1 MRKDF
6 GIIGIDD
13 AFQLKQEPVYVVT
26 RHGRSKKSFSRETAI
41 RRLAHFMVQKTFDR
55 AGVPT
60 HEGGYQKEEGGVI
73 HFHRGEITL
82 GYWQAHHRC
91 ERRIRKLLARKR
103 EKEKWQR
110 EYDEWASKHDDL
122 MKRRPY

>member
-6 GIIGIDD
+6 GSIGIDN
-13 AFQLKQEPVYVVT
+13 AFQLKQQPVYVVT

-103 EKEKWQR
+103 DKEKWQR
-110 EYDEWASKHDDL
+110 EYDEWVSKHDDL

>member
-1 MRKDF
+1 MRKDI
-6 GIIGIDD
+6 GSIGIDD
-13 AFQLKQEPVYVVT
+13 AFQLKQQPVYVVT

-103 EKEKWQR
+103 DKEKWQR
-110 EYDEWASKHDDL
+110 EYDEWAAKHNDL

>member
-6 GIIGIDD
+6 GSIGIDD
-13 AFQLKQEPVYVVT
+13 AFQFKQQPVYVVT
-26 RHGRSKKSFSRETAI
+26 RHGRSKKSFSREAAI

-103 EKEKWQR
+103 DKEKWQR

>member
-1 MRKDF
+1 MRKYF
-6 GIIGIDD
+6 LSIGIDD
-13 AFQLKQEPVYVVT
+13 AFQLKQQPVYVVT

-60 HEGGYQKEEGGVI
+60 HEGGYQKEEDGI
-73 HFHRGEITL
+73 THFHRGEITL

>member
-6 GIIGIDD
+6 GSIGIDD
-13 AFQLKQEPVYVVT
+13 AFQLKQQPVYVVT

-103 EKEKWQR
+103 DKEKWKR

>member
-6 GIIGIDD
+6 GSIGIDD
-13 AFQLKQEPVYVVT
+13 AFQLKQQPVYVVT

-110 EYDEWASKHDDL
+110 EYDEWVSKHDDL

>member
-6 GIIGIDD
+6 GIIGIED
-13 AFQLKQEPVYVVT
+13 AFQLKQQPVYVVT

>member
-6 GIIGIDD
+6 GSIGIDD
-13 AFQLKQEPVYVVT
+13 AFQLKQQPVYVVT

-60 HEGGYQKEEGGVI
+60 HEGGYQKEEGGAI

-103 EKEKWQR
+103 DKEKWQR

>member
-13 AFQLKQEPVYVVT
+13 AFQLKQQPIYVVT

>member
-6 GIIGIDD
+6 GSIGIDD
-13 AFQLKQEPVYVVT
+13 AFQLKQQPVYVVT

-41 RRLAHFMVQKTFDR
+41 RRLAHFMVQKTFDS
-55 AGVPT
+55 AGIPT

-82 GYWQAHHRC
+82 SYWQAHHRC
-91 ERRIRKLLARKR
+91 ERRIRKLLAHKR

-110 EYDEWASKHDDL
+110 EYDEWVSKHDDL

>member
-6 GIIGIDD
+6 GSIGIDD
-13 AFQLKQEPVYVVT
+13 AFQLKQQPVYVVT

-103 EKEKWQR
+103 DKEKWQR
-110 EYDEWASKHDDL
+110 EYDEWAAKHDDL

>member
-6 GIIGIDD
+6 GSIGIDD
-13 AFQLKQEPVYVVT
+13 AFQLKQQPIYVVT

-73 HFHRGEITL
+73 HIHRGEITL

-110 EYDEWASKHDDL
+110 EYDEWAAKHDDL

>member
-6 GIIGIDD
+6 GSIGIDD
-13 AFQLKQEPVYVVT
+13 AFQLKQQPVYVVT

-41 RRLAHFMVQKTFDR
+41 RSLAHFMVQKTFDR

-110 EYDEWASKHDDL
+110 EYGEWASKHDDL

>member
-6 GIIGIDD
+6 GSIGIDD
-13 AFQLKQEPVYVVT
+13 AFQLKQQPVYVVT

-103 EKEKWQR
+103 DKEKWQR
-110 EYDEWASKHDDL
+110 EYDEWAAKHNDL

>member
-13 AFQLKQEPVYVVT
+13 AFQLKQQPVYVVT